1 MRSPSSQCGR
11 PANSSRRPARRP
23 GRTARH
29 SIHLLLAG
37 LLGVAAA
44 VLVASCGSSGKGLI
58 PAAQA
63 GPLKSDFELVAQEAQ
78 AGNGN
83 CAATREAIAKTEQDF
98 QALPGTVDPGL
109 HARLRLGI
117 TNLALRAR
125 EMCAEP
131 SPGATTATSPTTR
144 TSTTST
150 STQSSSTSTSTS
162 STPSTSTSTTSTSTT
177 SAPAGGG
184 TPGPGESGGTPG
196 GNGQG
201 SGNGNGESNGTGAGG
216 TGAGNGQGNGAGN
229 GQGAGK

>member
-1 MRSPSSQCGR
+1 MRSPSPRCGR
-11 PANSSRRPARRP
+11 PANGSRRPTKRS
-23 GRTARH
+23 GHTARH
-29 SIHLLLAG
+29 SIRLLLAG

-44 VLVASCGSSGKGLI
+44 MLVASCGSSGKGLI

-98 QALPGTVDPGL
+98 QALPATVDPGL

-117 TNLALRAR
+117 ANLALRAR

-131 SPGATTATSPTTR
+131 SPGATTATSPSTR

-150 STQSSSTSTSTS
+150 TRTSTQSTSTSTSTS

-184 TPGPGESGGTPG
+184 TPAPGESGGTPG
-196 GNGQG
+196 GNGNG
-201 SGNGNGESNGTGAGG
+201 SGQ
-216 TGAGNGQGNGAGN
+216 GNGQGNGENNGAGAGGTGVGN